1 MSFHKKKTNL
11 HPSPLGKTKVIYE
24 EAQAN
29 IGQNP
34 ICRQWTIIRRGKKEG
49 NEMEMSNIKN
59 NNNNNI
65 TRGISQHMP
74 VVLSNRVVVSFVLS
88 HVIIDIWLQSRTD
101 FVVKSPHGWLWY
113 RFTAA
118 TLQERKIF
126 IHAKDDLSISLPLSI
141 ITWTFFFCCF
151 FYGNYVVSP
160 FFVFELDP
168 MERFNFNY
176 RSFLLCGSDKFPSC
190 FSTVAVKREV
200 EIIIFF
206 VLKRVYLKYKDFH
219 ERFLGLIRTK
229 KGFPCHHKL
238 LSQSHACNVIKVL
251 CN

>member
-74 VVLSNRVVVSFVLS
+74 VVLSNRVVVTFVLS
-88 HVIIDIWLQSRTD
+88 HVIIDTWSQSRTD
-101 FVVKSPHGWLWY
+101 FVAKSPHGWLWY

-141 ITWTFFFCCF
+141 ITWTFFSVVF
-151 FYGNYVVSP
+151 FTEITSSP
-160 FFVFELDP
+160 LF
-168 MERFNFNY
+168 
-176 RSFLLCGSDKFPSC
+176 SFLNWTRWNDLTSITALF
-190 FSTVAVKREV
+190 FSVALTNFRAVFR
-200 EIIIFF
+200 
-206 VLKRVYLKYKDFH
+206 LL
-219 ERFLGLIRTK
+219 
-229 KGFPCHHKL
+229 L
-238 LSQSHACNVIKVL
+238 LSEKSK
-251 CN
+251 